1 MNTGIEENH
10 GSLIPLPVA
19 YQGGMLS
26 AVRSQNCLVTVNSDC
41 SLV

>member
-1 MNTGIEENH
+1 
-10 GSLIPLPVA
+10 
-19 YQGGMLS
+19 MLS